1 MKGINKEGNVPEW
14 YRKIEEETK
23 TALQELSD
31 ESYAAF
37 SSNLLPGV
45 KNILG
50 VRLPMLRK
58 LAKTLVKKIPGE
70 DGIFQYLELAKDQ
83 SFEEIMLQGFVIG
96 YSDLTDDRMYKAV
109 EVFLPRIDNWSV
121 CDSFCTTIK
130 RFPKDRKRCFAF
142 LLDCL
147 GRAEERTYD
156 RRFAIVMMLLYYIDE
171 EYIECVLKAMEQ
183 VSSNQYYV
191 NMARAWGI
199 SMCYIKYPERTTAF
213 LSAAKLDD
221 FTYRLSIRKICEST
235 VVSKEAKEEVKKL
248 YRSRS
253 KTVNTV

>member
-1 MKGINKEGNVPEW
+1 MLSRRWSKEAVLILTLSMPVEEMQANPNVRNDLGKVAIQRGPLVYCLEEVDNGANLPAISLAKDPDFTVKKEEILDGILSISAKGV
-14 YRKIEEETK
+14 REEEAGWEDALYLPYSSVITSYSIHYTK
-23 TALQELSD
+23 LYE
-31 ESYAAF
+31 
-37 SSNLLPGV
+37 
-45 KNILG
+45 
-50 VRLPMLRK
+50 LRK

-156 RRFAIVMMLLYYIDE
+156 RRFAIVMMLLY
-171 EYIECVLKAMEQ
+171 
-183 VSSNQYYV
+183 S
-191 NMARAWGI
+191 
-199 SMCYIKYPERTTAF
+199 
-213 LSAAKLDD
+213 
-221 FTYRLSIRKICEST
+221 
-235 VVSKEAKEEVKKL
+235 
-248 YRSRS
+248 
-253 KTVNTV
+253 